1 MDLEV
6 NFKVKKIETSED
18 SEKKLNN
25 EGLKCENF
33 TFTTISK
40 KGLKTHQKRK
50 HSILIQETLT
60 ITCERCESKFENVK
74 DLLSHMKIHTQA
86 KYLCDECDFVA
97 LNYRTVGIHEGKE
110 HDKFTC
116 GLCDYKT
123 KDINTTIQNK

>member
-1 MDLEV
+1 M
-6 NFKVKKIETSED
+6 
-18 SEKKLNN
+18 
-25 EGLKCENF
+25 
-33 TFTTISK
+33 
-40 KGLKTHQKRK
+40 
-50 HSILIQETLT
+50 T

-97 LNYRTVGIHEGKE
+97 LNYWTVGIHTGKE

-123 KDINTTIQNK
+123 KDIDSLEIHLTTCEIYSCKECDFYSRQISEIKTHEKKKHVIRNALGILS